1 MFTRVAVAVGDGQM
15 LIIFFKKKPV
25 RCAAGTYFNEHLM
38 HSKISQ
44 LLTAD
49 WIEIKDECSLS
60 LEDKPI
66 PTSPDK
72 PIPNRF
78 VSAFQ
83 KK

>member
-49 WIEIKDECSLS
+49 
-60 LEDKPI
+60 
-66 PTSPDK
+66 
-72 PIPNRF
+72 
-78 VSAFQ
+78 
-83 KK
+83 